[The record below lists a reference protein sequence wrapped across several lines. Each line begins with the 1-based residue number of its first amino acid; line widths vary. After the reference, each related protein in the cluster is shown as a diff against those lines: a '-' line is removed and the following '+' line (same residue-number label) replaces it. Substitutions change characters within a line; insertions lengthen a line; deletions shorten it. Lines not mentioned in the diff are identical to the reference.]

1 MACKD
6 RYRAA
11 VVGLRGIGAGAVK
24 ETLSG
29 NRRAAP
35 HTHASA
41 HSAHERVDLVAA
53 CDLDGSLLDKFRET
67 WGEGPSLYDDL
78 DAMLGAEDI
87 DILSIATS
95 DHTHADLGITA
106 IEAGVPMVFCEKP
119 MTTSLADADALVGAV
134 EDAGTAFSV
143 DHTRRWD
150 PFFRQAYDFIQ
161 SGRIGRV
168 VRVVGT
174 WGGTRALEYR
184 NGSHTVD
191 AVNMYAG
198 GSPQWVVGV
207 HEPPGEWAEPAPSA
221 LVQYDNGVLAF
232 INQTKSMPKFTEW
245 QVFCEQ
251 GRVRIGGVHST
262 VEYAATTPSGQEDWL
277 ERQLPTQKVY
287 RSAMLSSIDDLI
299 RRHEGGPETF
309 ANVRTGL
316 MAVEVIEAMRRSHDA
331 GQAKVEFPLARGV

>member
-1 MACKD
+1 MARKE

-11 VVGLRGIGAGAVK
+11 VVGLRGIGAGA
-24 ETLSG
+24 ETESFSG

-41 HSAHERVDLVAA
+41 YNMHERVDLVAA
-53 CDLDGSLLDKFRET
+53 CDLDGALLDKFRDT
-67 WGEGPSLYDDL
+67 WGEAAALYDDL
-78 DAMLGAEDI
+78 DSMLATEGI

-95 DHTHADLGITA
+95 DHTHAALGITA
-106 IEAGVPMVFCEKP
+106 IEADVPMIFCEKP
-119 MTTSLADADALVGAV
+119 MTTALEDADALVGAV

-150 PFFRQAYDFIQ
+150 PFYRQAYDFIR
-161 SGRIGRV
+161 SGRIGKV

-174 WGGTRALEYR
+174 WGGARALEYR

-191 AVNMYAG
+191 TVNMYAG
-198 GSPQWVVGV
+198 GQPRWVVGV
-207 HEPPGEWAEPAPSA
+207 HEAGPNGTEPAPSA

-232 INQTKSMPKFTEW
+232 INQSKAIPKFTEW
-245 QVFCEQ
+245 QIYCEQ
-251 GRVRIGGVHST
+251 GRIRIGGVHST
-262 VEYAATTPSGQEDWL
+262 VEYAATTPGGQKEWL

-299 RRHEGGPETF
+299 QRHEGGPETF
-309 ANVRTGL
+309 ANARTGL
-316 MAVEVIEAMRRSHDA
+316 MSVEVIEAMRRSHAA
-331 GQAKVEFPLARGV
+331 GQTTIKFPLARG